1 MLLLRRALYGTSTF
15 ALAMV
20 ILTAITASLALIALP
35 AKAQQNQLQQQVQ
48 PPVLPPEPPLPPPP
62 PDDRRIPPP
71 IPHPIIQ
78 RNLTLTDMNVKVEF
92 RGAMAYTTI
101 RQTLRNDNS
110 WVAEGQYMLPL
121 PSGANVSDFALID
134 GDSRLTPK
142 VIPAGEARRIY
153 QDIVR
158 KMRDPGLLEYQNNN
172 CFSVSVFP
180 FQPGQSRAVEISFAQ
195 ALSGTTELVGYQ
207 LPLRWAAW
215 SRCVDQYGQGGVRFI
230 ISYSIESDYDLG
242 TISSPTY
249 GVTVNRD
256 GARRASGSYEGTVN
270 GFPNDFVLNIGRRTG
285 DFAASLFCFPGDPG
299 EDGYFLL
306 SMLAALPK
314 DEKYI
319 PKDVLMIFDKSG
331 SMMGDKI
338 EQAKGAARFVFGQ
351 LKPED
356 RFGVI
361 YYSDNVT
368 RLFDGLRPA
377 SADNT
382 AEARRSIDQLS
393 ADGGTDINSALTDGA
408 ALLKPDGRPC
418 YVVFLTDGCPT
429 VGDTNVDHIIAN
441 AKERFDKQVKL
452 FAFGVG
458 YDVNTTL
465 LDSLSYN
472 HHGSTTYV
480 TEGENIEVKVSQ
492 FYARMSSPALT
503 GIALDLR
510 SGGSAWNTYDIMP
523 KDLPDLFH
531 NNEIFITGRF
541 RGGAPGAASLLVKGQ
556 GNAGPQELKLSA
568 LPVNAGAQNHQVPRL
583 WAARKV
589 SYLLDQIRLH
599 GDNRELLTEVE
610 RLATRYGIVTPYT
623 SYLITE
629 PGMLYDPVARL
640 GDLEAKVAESRADQS
655 GQAAV
660 GRSKMNQANQAAT
673 TAAAPQMAGGGAG
686 GEKDEELLDRA
697 YVRWDPDWFGNY
709 QSNPATQVNYVNN
722 QTFVVQVEQAS
733 QRAQYVDVRFNK
745 DTQRKIRVTAYGD
758 TYFQLVDEYPQLV
771 DYLSQSESVVLVLN
785 DSLALETTPDEVQN
799 TSDELE
805 LLRNAL
811 QNNEFLSLDNGHA
824 RQPLAAGLAGPAGGG
839 GGWGLVLGLGL
850 AALAGIFVL
859 LRLGRKSHRPAC
871 V

>member
-1 MLLLRRALYGTSTF
+1 MTLLRRTLHGASPFASAMAVITIALC
-15 ALAMV
+15 
-20 ILTAITASLALIALP
+20 SLALLAVP
-35 AKAQQNQLQQQVQ
+35 ASAQQNQLQNQAPQQVM
-48 PPVLPPEPPLPPPP
+48 PPQPPLPPIPPDGRPMPP
-62 PDDRRIPPP
+62 PM
-71 IPHPIIQ
+71 PHPVIQ
-78 RNLTLTDMNVKVEF
+78 RNLTLTDMSVKVEF

-101 RQTLRNDNS
+101 RQMLRNDNS

-121 PSGANVSDFALID
+121 PSGANVSDFAIID
-134 GDSRLTPK
+134 GDNRLTPK

-153 QDIVR
+153 QEIVR

-180 FQPGQSRAVEISFAQ
+180 FQPGQSRAVEVSFAQ
-195 ALSGTTELVGYQ
+195 ALSGTTDLVGYQ
-207 LPLRWAAW
+207 LPLRWAGW
-215 SRCVDQYGQGGVRFI
+215 SRCVDQYGQSGVRFT
-230 ISYSIESDYDLG
+230 ISYSIDSEYDLG

-256 GARRASGSYEGTVN
+256 GARKANGSYEGTVN

-285 DFAASLFCFPGDPG
+285 DFAASLFCFPGEQG

-319 PKDVLMIFDKSG
+319 PKDVLLIFDKSG
-331 SMMGDKI
+331 SMSGDKI
-338 EQAKGAARFVFGQ
+338 EQAKGAARFVLGQ
-351 LKPED
+351 IKPED

-361 YYSDNVT
+361 HYCDNVT
-368 RLFDGLRPA
+368 KVFDGLRPA
-377 SADNT
+377 NAENT
-382 AEARRSIDQLS
+382 AEARRSIDQLT
-393 ADGGTDINSALTDGA
+393 ADGGTDINTALTEGA

-429 VGDTNVDHIIAN
+429 VGDTNVDHIVAN

-492 FYARMSSPALT
+492 FYAKMSSPALT
-503 GIALDLR
+503 SIALDLR
-510 SGGSAWNTYDIMP
+510 SGSGAWNTHDVMP

-531 NNEIFITGRF
+531 NNEIFITGRY
-541 RGGAPGAASLLVKGQ
+541 RGNAPAGAGLIVRGQ
-556 GNAGPQELKLSA
+556 GNAGPQELKLA
-568 LPVNAGAQNHQVPRL
+568 VLPVNTGAQNHQVPRL

-599 GDNRELLTEVE
+599 GDNKELLGEVE
-610 RLATRYGIVTPYT
+610 RLATRYGIITPYT

-629 PGMLYDPVARL
+629 PGMLNDLGARL
-640 GDLEAKVAESRADQS
+640 GDLEAKVAESREDQS

-686 GEKDEELLDRA
+686 GEQDEAMMDRA
-697 YVRWDPDWFGNY
+697 YVKYSPDWFGSY
-709 QSNPATQVNYVNN
+709 QNSPATQVNYVNN
-722 QTFVVQVEQAS
+722 QTFVVQVDEAN
-733 QRAQYVDVRFNK
+733 QRAQYVDVRY
-745 DTQRKIRVTAYGD
+745 TEAQRKIRVTAYGD

-771 DYLSQSESVVLVLN
+771 DYLSQSESVVLVL
-785 DSLALETTPDEVQN
+785 SEQLVLETTPDEVQN
-799 TSDELE
+799 TADELE
-805 LLRNAL
+805 QLRGAL
-811 QNNEFLSLDNGHA
+811 KDNDFLSQDDTHSQ
-824 RQPLAAGLAGPAGGG
+824 RVVAAGLAGPAGGP

-850 AALAGIFVL
+850 AALAGIAL
-859 LRLGRKSHRPAC
+859 LTRAGRKGRRVVC